1 MYAKVLFETMLV
13 AIVAGFVALVIN
25 FVGNYVHDVQ
35 WSGNKYNPDYNLD
48 QSQIKVVQ

>member
-1 MYAKVLFETMLV
+1 MLV
-13 AIVAGFVALVIN
+13 AIVALLVALMLNAVS
-25 FVGNYVHDVQ
+25 NYVHDVQ

>member
-13 AIVAGFVALVIN
+13 AIVALLVALIN